1 MSIAERP
8 REISVIG
15 FVVEDSPPMQA
26 LLREVLTEAY
36 DDIRVETS
44 SSLRQARERLRAL
57 KATGSA
63 EQVQVALIDIGLPD
77 GSGLDLLE
85 DLRRIAPDALRIVA
99 TAFDDD
105 EYLMRAFGA
114 GAQGYLL
121 KDEPKNRLIERL
133 RNVQNGE
140 PAISPSLAHKILGH
154 FVQHA
159 TGARA
164 DPDSDQLTHRETE
177 ILQVIGRGLRVSE
190 AATVLGVSANT
201 ISGHVKAI
209 YAKLGISTRAEAAL
223 EAVRRR
229 LI

>member
-1 MSIAERP
+1 
-8 REISVIG
+8 VIG

-26 LLREVLTEAY
+26 LLHEVLSEAY
-36 DDIRVETS
+36 DDITVEMT
-44 SSLRQARERLRAL
+44 SSLRHARERLLAL
-57 KATGSA
+57 KAKGSA
-63 EQVQVALIDIGLPD
+63 GHMQVALIDIGLPD
-77 GSGLDLLE
+77 GSGLDLLD
-85 DLRRIAPDALRIVA
+85 DLRRIAPDALRVVA
-99 TAFDDD
+99 TVFDDD
-105 EYLMRAFGA
+105 EYLIQAFAA

-121 KDEPKNRLIERL
+121 KDEPKARLITRL

-154 FVQHA
+154 FVQHVA
-159 TGARA
+159 SVAA
-164 DPDSDQLTHRETE
+164 DPDCAQLTHRETE

-223 EAVRRR
+223 EASRRR
-229 LI
+229 LV